1 MKLDG
6 ERQHLDTLAD
16 RELSAVTFVRDYVQ
30 LHFDGPTISAFTLPT
45 IEVASSRVTAGA
57 PGYRD
62 SLCARIG
69 TAVGAVYVDPGLELR
84 IALTDGSYRRV
95 PETRGSVRRRGGG
108 VQRRADE
115 RMGVVVVGRDVR

>member
-6 ERQHLDTLAD
+6 ERQPLDTLAD

-69 TAVGAVYVDPGLELR
+69 TAVGAAYVDPGLELR
-84 IALTDGSYRRV
+84 IALTDGSFIIV
-95 PETRGSVRRRGGG
+95 SLKPE
-108 VQRRADE
+108 D
-115 RMGVVVVGRDVR
+115 RDVAEAAVFSDPQTNEWASW